1 MESLENSLKR
11 GLFGLRPLALPVLRN
26 VLPPN
31 LISTDQSN
39 AIGSV
44 RAQQNAADG
53 IRLVCRNQ
61 VRWQHISE
69 HRERQRAQAEQ
80 TALQRVLERLHALGA
95 ALLRLESVRDA

>member
-44 RAQQNAADG
+44 LLSANA
-53 IRLVCRNQ
+53 RNA
-61 VRWQHISE
+61 RKTLTGLDSRSGPPTHPYAS
-69 HRERQRAQAEQ
+69 
-80 TALQRVLERLHALGA
+80 VL
-95 ALLRLESVRDA
+95 